1 MKINNRR
8 YLGNKYKLLPFIK
21 DVVNNE
27 CSNIKTVFDVFAGTG
42 VVASAFANKTII
54 VNDILYSNHLAHL
67 TWFGSEKVSIAK
79 LKSIIVLYNN
89 LGEITE
95 ENYMT
100 ENFADT
106 YFSRKTCAKIGY
118 IRDDIESR
126 YTNGEINN
134 RERAILITSLL
145 YALDKIANTCGH
157 YDAYRK
163 GASFNDNF
171 LMEMPELYKKVS
183 RKNKCYN
190 TDSNILAKSIECD
203 LAYLDP
209 PYNSRQYCDAYHLL
223 ENIAK
228 WEKPQVK
235 GVAKKMDRSELKSD
249 YCTNKAPEAMENLVR
264 SLRCKYI
271 LLSYNNTGDKS
282 DGRSNA
288 RITDEDI
295 LRILKSRGSVKVFSK
310 SYKAFSA
317 GKSENNSNEERL
329 FLCIVDDSLVQS
341 PLNYTGGKY
350 KLLPQILPLFPD
362 NITTFVDLFCGG
374 TNVGVNVKASHHV
387 YNDTETLLIGLLK
400 YLSKVNPDTFIDG
413 TKRIIRKYHL
423 SESSVYGYE
432 YYGCNSSTGLG
443 RYNKTGF
450 NNLKKDFNSR
460 KRKDIV
466 YYEMFFAL
474 IVFAFNNQIR
484 FNSSG
489 EYNLPVGKRD
499 FNRAM
504 ELKLTTFIKK
514 LQSQDSIF
522 TNLSFE
528 TIDISMLDQNS
539 LVYCDPPYLI
549 TTATYN
555 ENGGWGESDENK
567 LLEFL
572 DGLNRRGIKFALSNV
587 LEHKG
592 KKNTILEAWINKNNY
607 TIHYL
612 NYNYKNSNYHGKN
625 IDKKTQEVL
634 IVNY

>member
-1 MKINNRR
+1 M
-8 YLGNKYKLLPFIK
+8 
-21 DVVNNE
+21 
-27 CSNIKTVFDVFAGTG
+27 
-42 VVASAFANKTII
+42 
-54 VNDILYSNHLAHL
+54 
-67 TWFGSEKVSIAK
+67 
-79 LKSIIVLYNN
+79 LYNN

-100 ENFADT
+100 ENFANT

-118 IRDDIESR
+118 IREDIESR
-126 YTNGEINN
+126 FKNDEINN

-163 GASFNDNF
+163 GAVFNDNF
-171 LMEMPELYKKVS
+171 VMEMPELYKNLS
-183 RKNKCYN
+183 RKNQCYN
-190 TDSNILAKSIECD
+190 ADSNILAKSIECD

-228 WEKPQVK
+228 WEKPQVE

-249 YCTNKAPEAMENLVR
+249 YCTNKATEAMENLVH

-271 LLSYNNTGDKS
+271 LLSYNNTGDRS
-282 DGRSNA
+282 NGRSNA

-295 LRILKSRGSVKVFSK
+295 LRILQSRGSVKVFSK
-310 SYKAFSA
+310 SYKAFST
-317 GKSENNSNEERL
+317 GKSKNNSNEERL
-329 FLCIVDDSLVQS
+329 FLCIVDDSLVKS

-374 TNVGVNVKASHHV
+374 ANVGVNVKATHYV
-387 YNDTETLLIGLLK
+387 YNDIETLIIRLLN
-400 YLSKVNPDTFIDG
+400 YLSKVNSDIFIAG
-413 TKRIIRKYHL
+413 TKRIIRKYDL

-432 YYGCNSSTGLG
+432 YYGCNSSNGLG
-443 RYNKTGF
+443 RYNKAGF
-450 NNLKKDFNSR
+450 NNLKRDFNSR

-466 YYEMFFAL
+466 YYEMFFVL

-499 FNRAM
+499 FNCAM
-504 ELKLTTFIKK
+504 ELKLTEFIKK

-522 TNLSFE
+522 TNISFE
-528 TIDISMLDQNS
+528 TIDISILDQNS

-555 ENGGWGESDENK
+555 ENGGWEESDENK

-572 DGLNRRGIKFALSNV
+572 DRLNRRGIKFALSNV
-587 LEHKG
+587 IEHKG
-592 KKNTILEAWINKNNY
+592 KKNTILEN
-607 TIHYL
+607 
-612 NYNYKNSNYHGKN
+612 
-625 IDKKTQEVL
+625 
-634 IVNY
+634 